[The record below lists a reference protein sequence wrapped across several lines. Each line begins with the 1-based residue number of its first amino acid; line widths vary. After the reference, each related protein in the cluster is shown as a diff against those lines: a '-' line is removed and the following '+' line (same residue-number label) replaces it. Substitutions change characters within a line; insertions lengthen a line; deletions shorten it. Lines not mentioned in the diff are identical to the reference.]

1 VTAGGDH
8 PAMIGLVNSDGGP
21 RVAQDLPTPTREDEA
36 LIRLGVGGVCAT
48 DLEIAKGY
56 MGFRGV
62 MGHEWVGVVEAAP
75 DPSWVGRRVV
85 GDINCPCGSC
95 PTCRAGRPTH
105 CPNRTVLGIA
115 GRDGAFSQR
124 FNLPLDNL
132 HLVPDGVSDE
142 AAVFV
147 EPLAAAL
154 EILEQ
159 LHVRPSDR
167 VVVLGTGRLGQLC
180 ARVLALTGAEVTG
193 VGRDPGRLALLPN
206 GVARARAEDLDD
218 AASDVVVDCTGAP
231 EGLALATRLVRPRG
245 TVVLKTTVHDP
256 APQLPTPWVI
266 DEIHL
271 VGSRCGP
278 FDPALRLLASGAVDP
293 TPLVTGRYPLDRADE
308 ALSAAA
314 AREHVKVLI
323 DG

>member
-1 VTAGGDH
+1 
-8 PAMIGLVNSDGGP
+8 MIGLVNSEDGP
-21 RVAQDLPTPTREDEA
+21 RVTHALPLPTVLAEA
-36 LIRLGVGGVCAT
+36 TLRLSVGGVCAT

-75 DPSWVGRRVV
+75 DPSWIGRRVV
-85 GDINCPCGSC
+85 GDINCPCGAC
-95 PTCRAGRPTH
+95 ATCRAGRPTH
-105 CPNRTVLGIA
+105 CPHRTVLGIA
-115 GRDGAFSQR
+115 GRDGAFSER
-124 FNLPLDNL
+124 FTLPVANL
-132 HLVPDGVSDE
+132 HAVPDGVSDE

-159 LHVRPSDR
+159 IHVRPSDR

-193 VGRDPGRLALLPN
+193 VGRDATRLGMLPR
-206 GVARARAEDLDD
+206 GVKRARPEELATS
-218 AASDVVVDCTGAP
+218 AADIVVDSTGAP
-231 EGLALATRLVRPRG
+231 EGLELATRLVRPRG

-293 TPLVTGRYPLDRADE
+293 TPLITGRYPLERADE
-308 ALSAAA
+308 ALAAA
-314 AREHVKVLI
+314 ARREHVKVLI
-323 DG
+323 AGM

>member
-1 VTAGGDH
+1 MVR
-8 PAMIGLVNSDGGP
+8 AMIGLVNTDLGP
-21 RVAQDLPTPTREDEA
+21 RMAHDLPHPAPAGEA
-36 LIRLGVGGVCAT
+36 LLRLSVGGVCAT

-75 DPSWVGRRVV
+75 DPAWVGRRVV
-85 GDINCPCGSC
+85 GDINCPCGAC
-95 PTCRAGRPTH
+95 ATCAAGRPTH
-105 CPNRTVLGIA
+105 CPHRTVLGIL
-115 GRDGAFSQR
+115 GRNGAFSER
-124 FNLPLDNL
+124 FTLPLTNL
-132 HLVPDGVSDE
+132 HAVPDAVSDA

-159 LHVRPSDR
+159 VHVCPSDR

-193 VGRDPGRLALLPN
+193 VGRDPGRLALLPP
-206 GVARARAEDLDD
+206 GVARRRPDELTLGRA
-218 AASDVVVDCTGAP
+218 DVVVDCTGAP
-231 EGLALATRLVRPRG
+231 EGLSLATTLVRPRG

-293 TPLVTGRYPLDRADE
+293 TPLITARYPLARADE
-308 ALSAAA
+308 ALAAA
-314 AREHVKVLI
+314 ARRDHVKVLI